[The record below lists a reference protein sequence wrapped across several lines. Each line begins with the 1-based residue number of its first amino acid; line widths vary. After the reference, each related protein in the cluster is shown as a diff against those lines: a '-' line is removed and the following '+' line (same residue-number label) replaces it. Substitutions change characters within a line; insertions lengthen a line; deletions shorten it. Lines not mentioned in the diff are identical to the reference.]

1 MACILLLFKRGALA
15 RSVKLRPSRLEN
27 HGYYVFGQLES
38 ETGHLFIDQCMLW
51 GPTGMIKQSQG
62 LCRRRLIFQDD
73 TTIDGTNA
81 PCGESESHSNTGA
94 LRDVSGYT
102 KPEGFEMRGNS
113 TPMFPNTLLPKIARP
128 GNAKVKRVKKIEIIE
143 YCDLTALNTALNT
156 AQVLATVKF
165 AKQEKTQWFN
175 YEDIR
180 KLPGTRR
187 AIKKFNP
194 HGE

>member
-1 MACILLLFKRGALA
+1 MACILLLFKWGTLA

-27 HGYYVFGQLES
+27 YGYYVFRQLES

-81 PCGESESHSNTGA
+81 PCGESESHSNTDA

-102 KPEGFEMRGNS
+102 KPEMRGNS
-113 TPMFPNTLLPKIARP
+113 TPSPDSNTLPPKTARP
-128 GNAKVKRVKKIEIIE
+128 GNAKVKGVKKIEGIE
-143 YCDLTALNTALNT
+143 YCLPIALST

-180 KLPGTRR
+180 KLPGMRR
-187 AIKKFNP
+187 AMKEFNP
-194 HGE
+194 PWR